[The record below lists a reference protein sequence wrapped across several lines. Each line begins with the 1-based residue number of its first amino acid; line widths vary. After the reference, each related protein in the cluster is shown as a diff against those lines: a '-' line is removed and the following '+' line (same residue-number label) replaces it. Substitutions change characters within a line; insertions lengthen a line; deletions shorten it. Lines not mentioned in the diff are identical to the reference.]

1 MEEVLKHWGLSG
13 IKITPIDTVHQSS
26 WDIDGKYILKHS
38 NSSGE
43 LIQSIK
49 ISELLSVYDI
59 PIAQYVKTVDG
70 DYVTPDGLYCLML
83 KLPGDH
89 IDFDIEP
96 EMISEFGKELAEL
109 QIVLSKIETQIEC
122 NDNDYINEWHSY
134 IKPGLIN
141 IPDEIIDFMET
152 RFFDIY
158 RKLPKQLIHRDVH
171 SQNVLFENGKL
182 TGWLDFDLNCHNARI
197 FDIAYLLGGLL
208 CNKTENP
215 DKIML
220 WEACYHDCINSYDKV
235 NPLYDYE
242 KQAIP
247 LMILAIELL
256 FVSFWNNNGN
266 EEYRNDAVKLVKW
279 LYYKYR

>member
-1 MEEVLKHWGLSG
+1 MQDILLHWSISG
-13 IKITPIDTVHQSS
+13 VNISPIDTVHQSS
-26 WDIDGKYILKHS
+26 WDIDGKYILKH
-38 NSSGE
+38 NKNAE
-43 LIQSIK
+43 DLKRSIK
-49 ISELLSVYDI
+49 LFELLSVSGI
-59 PIAQYVKTVDG
+59 PIAGYIKTIEG
-70 DYVTPDGLYCLML
+70 KYATPDGLYCLML
-83 KLPGDH
+83 KLPGSH
-89 IDFDIEP
+89 IDFDYEP
-96 EMISEFGKELAEL
+96 QMIVEFGKELAKL
-109 QIVLSKIETQIEC
+109 HIALLKIESQIEC

-134 IKPGLIN
+134 IKLGLIN

-158 RKLPKQLIHRDVH
+158 RKLLKQLIHRDVH

-220 WEACYHDCINSYDKV
+220 WEACYHDFIDSYDKV

-266 EEYRNDAVKLVKW
+266 EEYRNDAALLVKW